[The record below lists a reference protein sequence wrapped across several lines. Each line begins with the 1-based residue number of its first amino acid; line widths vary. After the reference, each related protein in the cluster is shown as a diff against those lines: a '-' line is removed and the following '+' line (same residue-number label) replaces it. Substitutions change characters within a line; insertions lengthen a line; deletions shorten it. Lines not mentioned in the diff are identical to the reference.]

1 MQFRSARRRRVFTDE
16 LASSGADNMSAQRAE
31 SDSAAATEPGVRY
44 GEAARRDR
52 QPRLTD
58 LVPSRYLT
66 LSLLL
71 GVNLLCVG
79 LLLAAYHWQS
89 HVVDLFGAEAA
100 AALDLAARESLS
112 TWFNSLLL
120 FSTSGV
126 SLLIYSLRRHRV
138 DDYHGRYR
146 VWLWAM
152 LACLALSINETTAIH
167 RTTYAIV
174 ARLAVWSGIS
184 PITLGRTILA
194 AMFCALVVRLLF
206 EVWRCR
212 AASATLT
219 LAAGLLLGSVAIHLQ
234 WITIEDAMWQV
245 MLASA
250 VQMLGHVGLLAAL
263 MLYAR
268 YVIMDAEGRLPLRV
282 KKVKAKKPV
291 AAKKS
296 AKSAADESDKPTVD
310 PPQKI
315 NRPHTPVKT
324 DLDPVAPAV
333 ARNLFSGKQQSAAPA
348 KPAVSTGTNR
358 NDDEDDADDSPTDRG
373 MTRAERKKMRRQ
385 MRRQESDNDD

>member
-1 MQFRSARRRRVFTDE
+1 VFTDE
-16 LASSGADNMSAQRAE
+16 LTSSGADNLSADRAE
-31 SDSAAATEPGVRY
+31 SDAAAKEPGMRY

-71 GVNLLCVG
+71 GANLLFVG
-79 LLLAAYHWQS
+79 LLLAAYHWQTQ
-89 HVVDLFGAEAA
+89 VVDLFGAEAA
-100 AALDLAARESLS
+100 AVLDLAERESLS
-112 TWFNSLLL
+112 TWFSSLLL
-120 FSTSGV
+120 FSTAGV
-126 SLLIYSLRRHRV
+126 ALLIYSLRRHRV

-167 RTTYAIV
+167 RATYAIV
-174 ARLAVWSGIS
+174 ARLAAWAGIS
-184 PITLGRTILA
+184 PITLGRGLLA
-194 AMFCALVVRLLF
+194 TVFCGFVVRLLV
-206 EVWRCR
+206 EIWRCR
-212 AASATLT
+212 AASTALT
-219 LAAGLLLGSVAIHLQ
+219 LAAGLLLGSVTIHLQ
-234 WITIEDAMWQV
+234 WIAIDDARLRV
-245 MLASA
+245 MLASG

-268 YVIMDAEGRLPLRV
+268 YVILDVEGRLPVRI
-282 KKVKAKKPV
+282 KKVKARKPT
-291 AAKKS
+291 AAKKP
-296 AKSAADESDKPTVD
+296 AKAAAGESDKPTVD

-333 ARNLFSGKQQSAAPA
+333 ARNLFSGKQQSAAA
-348 KPAVSTGTNR
+348 TKPAASAAINR
-358 NDDEDDADDSPTDRG
+358 NDDDDDTDDSPADRG
-373 MTRAERKKMRRQ
+373 MSRAERKKMRRQ